1 MDTILGPSLKLR
13 FMLEQDGRPKMPL
26 PVADGCGYASTSL
39 LTSLI
44 PNFRMLS

>member
-1 MDTILGPSLKLR
+1 MILGPSLTLR
-13 FMLEQDGRPKMPL
+13 FMREQDGRPKMPQ

-44 PNFRMLS
+44 SAFRMLS